1 MITYQ
6 LKNPYFNE
14 EESKKSI
21 SNYYSEITEPTYE
34 NLNILLFKSFSHAR
48 RRENFLQLWKG
59 IRISPSDVHTLV
71 RFSAIP
77 PEISMNVVMRNIL
90 SHNLSKED
98 PKLGLEKI
106 CMLFMLFLKVLME
119 WGETCHLVFI
129 LRNKRS
135 FIPTNLVL
143 FLAVWPQFTRKLSFQ
158 N

>member
-1 MITYQ
+1 MKIWTFCC
-6 LKNPYFNE
+6 LKPFLMQE
-14 EESKKSI
+14 EGKI
-21 SNYYSEITEPTYE
+21 
-34 NLNILLFKSFSHAR
+34 
-48 RRENFLQLWKG
+48 FLQSWKG
-59 IRISPSDVHTLV
+59 IQISLSDVHTLV

-90 SHNLSKED
+90 SHNLSRED

-119 WGETCHLVFI
+119 WGEICHLVFI
-129 LRNKRS
+129 LQNKRS